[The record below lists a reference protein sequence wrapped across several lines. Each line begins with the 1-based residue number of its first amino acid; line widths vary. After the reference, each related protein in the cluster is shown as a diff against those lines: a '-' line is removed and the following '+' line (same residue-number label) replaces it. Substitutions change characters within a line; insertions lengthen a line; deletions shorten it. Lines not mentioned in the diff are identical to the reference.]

1 MYFYIVGFGF
11 KYLKFLLGLEVKIF
25 KVIRI
30 MIVLR
35 FIIVYVVY
43 CQDNDIVFLLRVI
56 LYKIVK
62 VCVVLQMKFLY
73 GIDNFVSEGELGIF
87 IIEKVVEKLF
97 ELGFDELKVK
107 DFKN

>member
-25 KVIRI
+25 KVICI

-62 VCVVLQMKFLY
+62 VCVVLQMKLLY